1 MGKIV
6 FSRPDNECLMGD
18 ITDLHFGSKAK
29 AKKKKQ
35 HLRQENVFVVWVL
48 NISLK
53 MPCSPLLADKS
64 LGRINVMKTILYQ
77 KKCCYHDNSH
87 KHSRSHGLLLQWGY
101 IHHFVYYHC
110 CVDKKRVKHHIIP
123 RIIRNMS
130 MVKHWNY
137 WVTFE
142 I

>member
-18 ITDLHFGSKAK
+18 ITDQHFGSKAK
-29 AKKKKQ
+29 AKKKKK

-53 MPCSPLLADKS
+53 MPCSPLLADKPH
-64 LGRINVMKTILYQ
+64 GRINVMKTILCQ
-77 KKCCYHDNSH
+77 KKKCCYHDNSH

-130 MVKHWNY
+130 MVKHWNSP
-137 WVTFE
+137 VSN
-142 I
+142 